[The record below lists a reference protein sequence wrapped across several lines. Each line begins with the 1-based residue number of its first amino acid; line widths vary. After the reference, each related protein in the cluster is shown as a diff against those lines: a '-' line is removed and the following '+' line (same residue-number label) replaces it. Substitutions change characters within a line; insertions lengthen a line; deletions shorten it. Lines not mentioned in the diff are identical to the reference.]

1 MRSKVTPRWLKLSEG
16 SRKADGCL
24 LPNASS
30 TPSIS
35 PARRATTAMWA
46 PAAGMPLVVWDWVS
60 KNIAPPSA
68 PKYHLKRLSRTWATD
83 ERSECADWASSKWA
97 AATTV
102 RATNGRARERM
113 RMGLPPNE
121 DSNRAWDSCAMES
134 GAAGRPVSPEHGK
147 ARAASAGR
155 PQPLRRHRAAPRG
168 ALVTYYNKTGYGVNV
183 ERLGRGVS
191 AGPKPPGGPW
201 PSETHPFGKRREG
214 QGSDQPELI
223 SDPPKGRG
231 GRVEVV
237 ALVARRDLTA
247 DPRRTLRHDRV
258 AEPGDED
265 ALVEEHFAHPDRGR
279 GLADDHRDDRSVSG
293 ERLEAELEEAAPEVG
308 GVLAQPSHAFR
319 VRSEELDRGEGRA
332 RGRGAAGGG
341 AGRRVAKGLGPGG
354 LGGLAAGAARPR
366 DEPPRRAAQRL
377 AER

>member
-46 PAAGMPLVVWDWVS
+46 PAAPMPLVVWDWVS

-121 DSNRAWDSCAMES
+121 DSNRCL
-134 GAAGRPVSPEHGK
+134 GLLCLGIGGR
-147 ARAASAGR
+147 R
-155 PQPLRRHRAAPRG
+155 
-168 ALVTYYNKTGYGVNV
+168 
-183 ERLGRGVS
+183 
-191 AGPKPPGGPW
+191 PPGLPRARQGPCCHRQ
-201 PSETHPFGKRREG
+201 PPPA
-214 QGSDQPELI
+214 GSPAPC
-223 SDPPKGRG
+223 S
-231 GRVEVV
+231 
-237 ALVARRDLTA
+237 ALGC
-247 DPRRTLRHDRV
+247 LRH
-258 AEPGDED
+258 
-265 ALVEEHFAHPDRGR
+265 L
-279 GLADDHRDDRSVSG
+279 L
-293 ERLEAELEEAAPEVG
+293 
-308 GVLAQPSHAFR
+308 
-319 VRSEELDRGEGRA
+319 
-332 RGRGAAGGG
+332 
-341 AGRRVAKGLGPGG
+341 
-354 LGGLAAGAARPR
+354 
-366 DEPPRRAAQRL
+366 
-377 AER
+377 